1 MKYQRASLL
10 VAKAGMK
17 LTPLGQRFIAR
28 ICECSAPEEMS
39 DDETIDKINS
49 VRMAFGRC
57 THDDDVFPYTR
68 SPFDNNWYYF
78 AAGIA
83 SGFSEKP
90 YSYGSDR
97 PDETGFIELLDEISP
112 DVHLK

>member
-10 VAKAGMK
+10 VTKTEMK
-17 LTPLGQRFIAR
+17 LTPLGHRLVAR
-28 ICECSAPEEMS
+28 ICECSAPEEVS
-39 DDETIDKINS
+39 DDEATDKIKII
-49 VRMAFGRC
+49 RMPFGRC
-57 THDDDVFPYTR
+57 NHDDDIFLYAK

-90 YSYGSDR
+90 YSYGGDPPDR
-97 PDETGFIELLDEISP
+97 TGSSRKSTKFLPTST
-112 DVHLK
+112 